1 MMTKAATT
9 TSWTIIRMLLGIV
22 LRISDIITFEN
33 AVTAVTEIPM
43 TIAGSSFAVTAK
55 QEHMPR
61 TCTITG
67 LSFDRGLNN
76 AALFFLF
83 KTLDKLQ
90 FLYYNGNGG
99 HLYVVLKTT

>member
-1 MMTKAATT
+1 MTKAATT

-83 KTLDKLQ
+83 KKLNNPHL
-90 FLYYNGNGG
+90 FLN
-99 HLYVVLKTT
+99 LKFVDFIEKFINI

>member
-55 QEHMPR
+55 QEH
-61 TCTITG
+61 G
-67 LSFDRGLNN
+67 GGGDFDE
-76 AALFFLF
+76 
-83 KTLDKLQ
+83 
-90 FLYYNGNGG
+90 NGG
-99 HLYVVLKTT
+99 AQ

>member
-1 MMTKAATT
+1 
-9 TSWTIIRMLLGIV
+9 MLLGIV
-22 LRISDIITFEN
+22 LRISDIITFEK

-83 KTLDKLQ
+83 KIAILIICC
-90 FLYYNGNGG
+90 FVGFR
-99 HLYVVLKTT
+99 

>member
-9 TSWTIIRMLLGIV
+9 TSWTIIRMLFGIV

-83 KTLDKLQ
+83 KIANLIICC
-90 FLYYNGNGG
+90 F
-99 HLYVVLKTT
+99 VEFR

>member
-83 KTLDKLQ
+83 KIAILIICC
-90 FLYYNGNGG
+90 FVGFR
-99 HLYVVLKTT
+99 

>member
-83 KTLDKLQ
+83 KMLDKVKMLVYHA
-90 FLYYNGNGG
+90 LVNLN
-99 HLYVVLKTT
+99 TAN